1 MDIEEYVRKNNTY
14 NILNKGAIK
23 KAQNLIYN
31 NEKIIYA
38 MVTNISFNRNSY
50 TSFENQNKLFGG
62 AMQLK
67 KVLSGVVVITNKR
80 IIFCNSTLGTT
91 NEKQM
96 SIKDIQSID
105 EHISG
110 LTKTGELRVVG
121 ITETFAI
128 KILRKGLNEEVKK
141 AINTAM
147 EFERNCIE
155 HNNYKISNADEI
167 RKYKQLY
174 DEGII
179 TENEYERKKQELLK

>member
-147 EFERNCIE
+147 EFERNYIE

>member
-1 MDIEEYVRKNNTY
+1 M
-14 NILNKGAIK
+14 
-23 KAQNLIYN
+23 
-31 NEKIIYA
+31 
-38 MVTNISFNRNSY
+38 F
-50 TSFENQNKLFGG
+50 
-62 AMQLK
+62 
-67 KVLSGVVVITNKR
+67 TNKR

-91 NEKQM
+91 NEKQR

>member
-167 RKYKQLY
+167 RNYKQLD

>member
-67 KVLSGVVVITNKR
+67 KSFKWCS
-80 IIFCNSTLGTT
+80 CN
-91 NEKQM
+91 N
-96 SIKDIQSID
+96 
-105 EHISG
+105 
-110 LTKTGELRVVG
+110 
-121 ITETFAI
+121 
-128 KILRKGLNEEVKK
+128 
-141 AINTAM
+141 
-147 EFERNCIE
+147 
-155 HNNYKISNADEI
+155 
-167 RKYKQLY
+167 
-174 DEGII
+174 
-179 TENEYERKKQELLK
+179 